1 MSADEIEMMAA
12 AWLAREDRD
21 LTPVEA
27 AELQQWLAAST
38 LNRVAYLRLKA
49 SWQRADRLSA
59 LKNPAAPV
67 VEPSGFL
74 TRLLERPR
82 LIAAIAAVLLL
93 VAGAGTWQL
102 RRAPREQVFATT
114 VGKMQAVRLADGTRM
129 ELNTNTRLRTEVTA
143 ARRVVTLEAGEAYF
157 DVVHDAAR
165 PFMVYAGNR
174 RITDLGTKF
183 SVFRN
188 GDDVRVTVQ
197 EGRVKVDVLNRPAV
211 DAPVVAEAG
220 HTVMAKGSET
230 LVFAKPDTGIS
241 SDLAW
246 RSGMLVFNQQTLA
259 DAAEQ
264 FNRYNSR
271 KIVVEGKARRIRIG
285 GSFKADNVD
294 VFVLLL
300 HRGFGLSVENQGT
313 RIVVS
318 R

>member
-1 MSADEIEMMAA
+1 MSADETEMTAA

-21 LTPVEA
+21 LTPAET
-27 AELQQWLAAST
+27 AELQLWLAAST

-59 LKNPAAPV
+59 LKNPISSAA
-67 VEPSGFL
+67 EPSG
-74 TRLLERPR
+74 LLAGLVTRPR
-82 LIAAIAAVLLL
+82 LIAAIAAVLL
-93 VAGAGTWQL
+93 VMAGAGGWQFW
-102 RRAPREQVFATT
+102 RGPSEQVFATA
-114 VGKMQAVRLADGTRM
+114 VGKMQAVRLADGSRM
-129 ELNTNTRLRTEVTA
+129 ELNTNTRVRTDVTA
-143 ARRVVTLEAGEAYF
+143 ARRVVTLDAGEAYF

-165 PFMVYAGNR
+165 PFVVYAGNR

-197 EGRVKVDVLNRPAV
+197 EGRVKVDVLDRPAV

-230 LVFAKPDTGIS
+230 LVFSKPDTDIDNG
-241 SDLAW
+241 LAW

-271 KIVVEGKARRIRIG
+271 KIIVEGKARRIRIG
-285 GSFKADNVD
+285 GSFKADNVE

-300 HRGFGLSVENQGT
+300 HRGFGLSVDNQGT

>member
-1 MSADEIEMMAA
+1 MSADETEMMAA

-21 LTPVEA
+21 PTPAEA

-59 LKNPAAPV
+59 LKNPVSSAAEV
-67 VEPSGFL
+67 SGFL
-74 TRLLERPR
+74 AGLLARPR
-82 LIAAIAAVLLL
+82 LVAAIAASLLL
-93 VAGAGTWQL
+93 MAGAGGWRL
-102 RRAPREQVFATT
+102 WRGPSEQVFATA
-114 VGKMQAVRLADGTRM
+114 VGKMQAVRLADGSRM
-129 ELNTNTRLRTEVTA
+129 ELNTNTRVRTDVTA
-143 ARRVVTLEAGEAYF
+143 ARRIVTLDSGEAYF

-165 PFMVYAGNR
+165 PFVVYAGNR

-197 EGRVKVDVLNRPAV
+197 EGRVKVDVLDRPAM

-285 GSFKADNVD
+285 GSFKADNVE

-300 HRGFGLSVENQGT
+300 HRGFGLSVDNQGE